1 MSVLRY
7 RNEYISIHYGSVQET
22 NPIGIC
28 QLWGEAVNNWG
39 LSHMGKKFVIYGE
52 CPHIDKSH
60 PLVTNPNPPQSLV
73 ILKLFA
79 TCEITG
85 PHGIGD
91 WGLSVFVKYGPI
103 YSGYVKVHVAN
114 LLSFN
119 WGLSQVGGIC
129 QYGDTPHK

>member
-1 MSVLRY
+1 M
-7 RNEYISIHYGSVQET
+7 ISHVANILSFIWSQAFVTEVY
-22 NPIGIC
+22 
-28 QLWGEAVNNWG
+28 WG
-39 LSHMGKKFVIYGE
+39 LSYMGRGFVIYGE
-52 CPHIDKSH
+52 CPHIDKYH

-114 LLSFN
+114 LSF
-119 WGLSQVGGIC
+119 
-129 QYGDTPHK
+129 D